1 MDIGAP
7 SHAAVGLDPFAA
19 SQTLQTRVQSLE
31 TEKKALQELLGIA
44 DKARCNETSLTAE
57 IEERL
62 RDVGIVP
69 GDLDDVLA
77 ELKESLKSV
86 RETLPSV
93 WKSLAS
99 MEERLA
105 MGYREALAQA
115 PPAKRHC
122 GESTTSRSEVWHN
135 SSDTVTQHATPVRLV
150 PFGSTGAWL
159 RASKATY
166 RSEKSVQS
174 AVNSLLT
181 TINGRKP
188 VPTLKWQDMSSKC
201 LSVRKPDLSCY
212 PRSEGLSEHNI
223 ASVLELKAPGKGFTG
238 DALGELRDKLQRILS
253 NQRWR
258 RMAKG
263 ALFDT
268 KGYLEMT
275 CVAGDEG
282 RGSAVHVTPV
292 QEEKVWEHLRGFM
305 EQ

>member
-7 SHAAVGLDPFAA
+7 SRAAVQAK
-19 SQTLQTRVQSLE
+19 E
-31 TEKKALQELLGIA
+31 TEKKELQTVENGLRELLGMVIQA
-44 DKARCNETSLTAE
+44 SRDATSLPAE
-57 IEERL
+57 IEVRL
-62 RDVGIVP
+62 AVVGIVK
-69 GDLDDVLA
+69 LNNLADVLEKLA
-77 ELKESLKSV
+77 EKLKSV
-86 RETLPSV
+86 EEKLTYV